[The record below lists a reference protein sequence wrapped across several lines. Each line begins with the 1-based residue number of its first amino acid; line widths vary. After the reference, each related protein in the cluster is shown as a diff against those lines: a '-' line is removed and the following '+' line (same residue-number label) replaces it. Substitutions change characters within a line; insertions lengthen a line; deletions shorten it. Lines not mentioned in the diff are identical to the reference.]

1 MSTLTPRLNLTLPAS
16 GDVVS
21 RTTGFNGNWSFLDSQ
36 VGVTECTSL
45 TRPASPYFGM
55 VIFETDTLQLAFRN
69 AANTLWRYIR
79 SVPVVSATSDITV
92 PTNGQLCF
100 DLTTFSLMVYR
111 SAVTAWARYPD
122 TDNVL
127 NDVQNV
133 AGTTTSTSYVAA
145 IGAGVVCGKAFVAP
159 PSGKVAITNNL
170 WITGAGT
177 GFCTIRVCLGAVVGS
192 GAVFGS
198 FSASDNNACI
208 MTSAASFGQ
217 SRRTL
222 VTGLTPFNSYN
233 VQQWF
238 KVISGTG
245 TFEKKELIIEPK

>member
-21 RTTGFNGNWSFLDSQ
+21 RTVGFDNNWTALDSQ
-36 VGVTECTSL
+36 VGITECTSL
-45 TRPASPYFGM
+45 TRPASPYFGQ

-79 SVPVVSATSDITV
+79 SVPVVAATSDIAV
-92 PTNGQLCF
+92 PTNGQLCW
-100 DLTTFSLMVYR
+100 DLTTFSMMVYSS
-111 SAVTAWARYPD
+111 SAGSWSRYPD
-122 TDNVL
+122 STNAV
-127 NDVQNV
+127 NDVQNT
-133 AGTTTSTSYVAA
+133 AGTTTSTSYTSTLTTGTA
-145 IGAGVVCGKAFVAP
+145 CGKAFVAP
-159 PSGKVAITNNL
+159 PSGKVFINNNL

-177 GFCTIRVCLGAVVGS
+177 GYCTIRVCSGAVVGS
-192 GAVFGS
+192 GSVFGS

-217 SRRTL
+217 FRRTL
-222 VTGLTPFNSYN
+222 VTGLTAGASYN

-245 TFEKKELIIEPK
+245 TFEKKELSIDPV